1 MTGPPRDVDGYSRL
15 FIYYSSRD
23 RCVFSGRLPLTSVG
37 EMRRAVSSFA
47 TPVTSAWSTATT
59 TATSG
64 IAGFGSSSVSRASG
78 AWKRSPT
85 LHRLFVGDSSAS
97 DDGDASASS
106 ALRKR
111 YSARKIVK
119 GVSRNALCD
128 VVADVD
134 KYSEFLPF
142 CAGAR
147 RTPEDTWGA
156 ERANAAANAGHEY
169 FEADLEIGFKVFNE
183 KYTSAVTCER
193 PNKVTARSVSSGL
206 FRSMTTTWKFTPLEG
221 DALDDDTGIPASDGV
236 VVDFEIDF
244 EVKEPMHAAAVSVVF
259 DDVARSQIQAFE
271 KRCRQLALL
280 KTKR

>member
-1 MTGPPRDVDGYSRL
+1 MVIREAFIRTRTRGSRL
-15 FIYYSSRD
+15 EGATVAAR
-23 RCVFSGRLPLTSVG
+23 SGRPR
-37 EMRRAVSSFA
+37 MRRAVSSFA
-47 TPVTSAWSTATT
+47 RPVTAAWSSVAVASSSSSLSV
-59 TATSG
+59 ATSAGG
-64 IAGFGSSSVSRASG
+64 IAGFGASPSASRP
-78 AWKRSPT
+78 RS
-85 LHRLFVGDSSAS
+85 FVGKSSAKE
-97 DDGDASASS
+97 DGDAATSTSAPAS

-119 GVSRNALCD
+119 GVSRSALCD

-156 ERANAAANAGHEY
+156 ERAKAAANAGHEY

-221 DALDDDTGIPASDGV
+221 DASEEDTGLPASDGV

-271 KRCRQLALL
+271 ARCRSLALL

>member
-1 MTGPPRDVDGYSRL
+1 
-15 FIYYSSRD
+15 
-23 RCVFSGRLPLTSVG
+23 
-37 EMRRAVSSFA
+37 MRRAVSSFA
-47 TPVTSAWSTATT
+47 RPVTSAWSTATT

-78 AWKRSPT
+78 AWKRPPT

>member
-1 MTGPPRDVDGYSRL
+1 
-15 FIYYSSRD
+15 
-23 RCVFSGRLPLTSVG
+23 
-37 EMRRAVSSFA
+37 MRRAVSSSFA
-47 TPVTSAWSTATT
+47 RPVTAAWSTSTT
-59 TATSG
+59 TMTTTTSG

-78 AWKRSPT
+78 AWKQTPT
-85 LHRLFVGDSSAS
+85 LHRLFVGSSSAS
-97 DDGDASASS
+97 DDGDASASASASSS

-221 DALDDDTGIPASDGV
+221 DDLDDDTGLPASDGV

>member
-1 MTGPPRDVDGYSRL
+1 
-15 FIYYSSRD
+15 
-23 RCVFSGRLPLTSVG
+23 
-37 EMRRAVSSFA
+37 MRRAVSSSFA
-47 TPVTSAWSTATT
+47 RPVTAAWSATT
-59 TATSG
+59 MTTTRTTRTTSG
-64 IAGFGSSSVSRASG
+64 IAGFGSSSVSRASASG
-78 AWKRSPT
+78 AWKQPPT
-85 LHRLFVGDSSAS
+85 LHRLFVGSSSAS
-97 DDGDASASS
+97 DDDGDASASASASSS

-221 DALDDDTGIPASDGV
+221 DDLDDDTGLPASDGV